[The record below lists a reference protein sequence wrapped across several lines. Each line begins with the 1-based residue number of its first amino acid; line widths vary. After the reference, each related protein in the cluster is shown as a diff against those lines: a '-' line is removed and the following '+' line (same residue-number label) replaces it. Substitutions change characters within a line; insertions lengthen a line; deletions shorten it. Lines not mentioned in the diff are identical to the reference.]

1 MSATHAKNSTQNFV
15 NDGKC
20 RLCRCK
26 LNVDEGDDLDLHV
39 CRSCKGRPEARR
51 LGIGVVS
58 GRLRP
63 GAKSAREFTAAET
76 DLIRKLHGF
85 MLPQQLL
92 NLLNERL
99 RSDLGP
105 DALPYTMDQLYAEI
119 GDAPTPAAGGHDWP
133 GLRKLL
139 AAAERAGTLSAVN
152 EQVIDDFA
160 VVFSLNQ
167 KQVLV
172 LKDILLPAQGDD

>member
-1 MSATHAKNSTQNFV
+1 MPAKNSNQCHAA
-15 NDGKC
+15 DGKC

-26 LNVDEGDDLDLHV
+26 LDAGEGDDFDLHV

-51 LGIGVVS
+51 LDIGVVG
-58 GRLRP
+58 GRMRP
-63 GAKSAREFTAAET
+63 GVKSAREFTVAEK

-105 DALPYTMDQLYAEI
+105 DALLYSMDQLYAEI
-119 GDAPTPAAGGHDWP
+119 GDAPTPAAGGGHDWP

-139 AAAERAGTLSAVN
+139 AAAERAGTLAAVN

-160 VVFSLNQ
+160 IVFSLNQ

-172 LKDILLPAQGDD
+172 LKDIILQSQGDD

>member
-1 MSATHAKNSTQNFV
+1 MPAIRTKSSTPSPAA
-15 NDGKC
+15 DGKC

-51 LGIGVVS
+51 LGLGVVS
-58 GRLRP
+58 GRTRP
-63 GAKSAREFTAAET
+63 GAKSAREFTAAER

-85 MLPQQLL
+85 MLPPLLL

-99 RSDLGP
+99 RADLGP

-119 GDAPTPAAGGHDWP
+119 GDAPTPAAGGGHDWP

-139 AAAERAGTLSAVN
+139 AAAERAGTLAAVN

-172 LKDILLPAQGDD
+172 LKDILLQTQDD